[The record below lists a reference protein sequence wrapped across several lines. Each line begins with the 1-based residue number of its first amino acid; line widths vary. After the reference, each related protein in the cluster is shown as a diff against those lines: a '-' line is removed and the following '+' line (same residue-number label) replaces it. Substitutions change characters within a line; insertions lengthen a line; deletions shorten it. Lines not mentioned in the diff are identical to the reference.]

1 MARSHPIL
9 ALATALYLVL
19 IATFTFVGGDDERP
33 PSPVWALVVFIGVG
47 VLLTAL
53 SSPRRWWVA
62 LGFGWLG
69 AAWIEAAQSVWRPA
83 GYASIM
89 DLVFGAVGTVVG
101 VGLVVAIR
109 WARARAVASAAAPQP
124 AHPQS

>member
-9 ALATALYLVL
+9 ALVTALYLVL
-19 IATFTFVGGDDERP
+19 IATFTFVGGDDEQP
-33 PSPVWALVVFIGVG
+33 PSPMWALVVFVGVG

-89 DLVFGAVGTVVG
+89 DLAFGAVGTVIG

-109 WARARAVASAAAPQP
+109 WARARAVATAAAPQP